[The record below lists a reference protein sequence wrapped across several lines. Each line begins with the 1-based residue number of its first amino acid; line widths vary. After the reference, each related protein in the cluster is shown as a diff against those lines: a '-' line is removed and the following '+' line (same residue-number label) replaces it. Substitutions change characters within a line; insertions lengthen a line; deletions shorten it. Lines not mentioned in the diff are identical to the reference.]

1 MTSAI
6 DNAAAPLHTTPPD
19 AAQAGRELTA
29 MVAALMQ
36 TRQTI
41 LPKRLA
47 PPGPD
52 AEQLA
57 LILGAAA
64 SAPDHGQLLPW
75 RFVLVP
81 ADARDRLA
89 EVFGAAL
96 LERDGAA
103 KPEQLAQ
110 ARDKAQ
116 RSPLLL
122 LAVVDGRCG
131 DPDID
136 LFERIVSAG
145 CAVQNLLLMATA
157 LGFGSALTSGKALK
171 CDCLR
176 RLFGL
181 GEGEH
186 ALCFV
191 NIGTVQARKGE
202 RLRPVAADYVST
214 LMADGAVRC
223 GF

>member
-1 MTSAI
+1 VTSTA
-6 DNAAAPLHTTPPD
+6 DNAAKPPPVTPPD

-52 AEQLA
+52 ADQLA

-75 RFVLVP
+75 RFVLVHP
-81 ADARDRLA
+81 DARARLA

-96 LERDGAA
+96 LERDSAA
-103 KPEQLAQ
+103 TPEQLAQ

-122 LAVVDGRCG
+122 LAVVDGRRG

-171 CDCLR
+171 CDGLR

-181 GEGEH
+181 REGEH

-191 NIGTVQARKGE
+191 NIGTVQARKGQ
-202 RLRPVAADYVST
+202 RLRPAAGDYVST
-214 LMADGAVRC
+214 LLADGSVTR

>member
-1 MTSAI
+1 
-6 DNAAAPLHTTPPD
+6 
-19 AAQAGRELTA
+19 
-29 MVAALMQ
+29 MVEALMQ
-36 TRQTI
+36 TRRTI
-41 LPKRLA
+41 LPKRLV

-52 AEQLA
+52 ADQLA
-57 LILGAAA
+57 LILSAAA

-103 KPEQLAQ
+103 TPEQLAQ

-116 RSPLLL
+116 RSPVLL
-122 LAVVDGRCG
+122 LAVVDGLRG

-171 CDCLR
+171 CDGLR

-181 GEGEH
+181 REAEH

-191 NIGTVQARKGE
+191 NIGTAQARKGG
-202 RLRPVAADYVST
+202 RLRPVPADYVST
-214 LMADGAVRC
+214 LLADGAVTR
-223 GF
+223 GL